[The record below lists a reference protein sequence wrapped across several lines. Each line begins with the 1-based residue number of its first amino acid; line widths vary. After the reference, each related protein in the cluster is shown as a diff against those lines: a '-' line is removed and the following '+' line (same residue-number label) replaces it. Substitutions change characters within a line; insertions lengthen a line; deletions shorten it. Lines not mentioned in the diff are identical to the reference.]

1 MAQNKFLLHGA
12 SYHAAASGLKLGWDF
27 TSVARGVQAVR
38 DAEGAAPATLEDI
51 ITAVQA
57 LAATPYQ
64 IKAEGKVIEHKA
76 TERAANMAMNRMI
89 KAGAKNAGW
98 ELLAK
103 I

>member
-1 MAQNKFLLHGA
+1 MAQINFLLHGD
-12 SYHAAASGLKLGWDF
+12 SYRAAASGLKLGWGIE
-27 TSVARGVQAVR
+27 SVARGVQAVR
-38 DAEGAAPATLEDI
+38 EAAEAAPVAMEDI

-64 IKAEGKVIEHKA
+64 IKADGRVIEHKA
-76 TERAANMAMNRMI
+76 TERAANMAMNRLI